1 MDIIH
6 NHIIRKCWGCGI
18 ARDAYRDIRLRSR
31 VERYQP
37 DLKKKKLQYEYL
49 DKTLCFNCLHPYL
62 YLEWAT

>member
-1 MDIIH
+1 MDNIH

-37 DLKKKKLQYEYL
+37 DLKKRNY
-49 DKTLCFNCLHPYL
+49 NMNI
-62 YLEWAT
+62 